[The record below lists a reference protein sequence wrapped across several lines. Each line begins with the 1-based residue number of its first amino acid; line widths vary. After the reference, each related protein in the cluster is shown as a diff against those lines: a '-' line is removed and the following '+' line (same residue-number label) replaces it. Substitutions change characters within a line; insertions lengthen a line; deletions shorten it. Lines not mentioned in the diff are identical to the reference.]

1 MNDVDQTQA
10 PNGEPAIPYPWAVVL
25 SVVLVMGCLFFLP
38 PTLLDGVPLA
48 ARLPIILLAVPA
60 FPAIT
65 GWLQGTMDSRRP
77 NEHGLR
83 ALPRE
88 YLYHCW
94 SLALELTIRLATL
107 PVIAAQLIG
116 VIAAI
121 MLIVCAIVLLMAGA
135 QHLFGLR
142 ISGVTLFS
150 AADIW
155 LVAKV
160 VLGCIAGT
168 LSAFGLAALLE
179 KAFDRSADIAGV
191 LNRRVNAWLRKYL

>member
-88 YLYHCW
+88 
-94 SLALELTIRLATL
+94 
-107 PVIAAQLIG
+107 
-116 VIAAI
+116 
-121 MLIVCAIVLLMAGA
+121 GA

-142 ISGVTLFS
+142 INGVTLFS

-168 LSAFGLAALLE
+168 LGAFGLAALLE

-191 LNRRVNAWLRKYL
+191 LNRRVNAWLRQYL